1 MSININ
7 TVPQPP
13 SLMAQ
18 LITAINN
25 NNLPNAM
32 KHVVVDDALTTFAIK
47 SEPRAY
53 AMLSLVNNNTSTS
66 CTVNVPTLFS
76 NVNTVLSPIVESF
89 DQPSNTRL
97 RYTGTTA
104 IPCILHLD
112 ICIKSGTNNQSTIT
126 TIYKNGILLNTSPN
140 LKQTCSNQ
148 LAQSGSLSHLIN
160 LVQNDYIEIFVTNE
174 TASNALTITDF
185 SLVIKSLF

>member
-1 MSININ
+1 MSVNIN
-7 TVPQPP
+7 SVPQPP
-13 SLMAQ
+13 SLMQQ
-18 LITAINN
+18 LITSINN
-25 NNLPNAM
+25 NNLPNAI
-32 KHVVVDDALTTFAIK
+32 KHVVVNDELTAFAYK

-53 AMLSLVNNNTSTS
+53 AMISLVNNNTSTP
-66 CTVNVPTLFS
+66 CVVNVPSLIS
-76 NVNTVLSPIVESF
+76 NVNTVLSPIVELF
-89 DQPSNTRL
+89 DQPNNTRL
-97 RYTGTTA
+97 RYTGATI

-112 ICIKSGTNNQSTIT
+112 ICVKSGTNNQSTIT

-160 LVQNDYIEIFVTNE
+160 LSQNDYIEVYITNE
-174 TASNALTITDF
+174 TASNPLTITDF